1 MNSTQGQSFGLNNE
15 LLAKERV
22 YDYFEDEWQ
31 KDSKLKAEDVRP
43 TIEDLVRPFQTDP
56 HKPGFMDEVMD
67 ELAKIELSLK
77 HTKNHSSEMS
87 FENSHYQRA
96 TVSII
101 NAPKSGG
108 PNGFEIDQKGNEKIP
123 SELGPYKNITEIGS
137 GSFGIVCSALDSRDG
152 KKVALKFP
160 RKKVLANN
168 ELLQMFLDEAKT
180 GDETGSSWNRQDF
193 FG

>member
-1 MNSTQGQSFGLNNE
+1 
-15 LLAKERV
+15 
-22 YDYFEDEWQ
+22 
-31 KDSKLKAEDVRP
+31 
-43 TIEDLVRPFQTDP
+43 
-56 HKPGFMDEVMD
+56 
-67 ELAKIELSLK
+67 
-77 HTKNHSSEMS
+77 MS

-168 ELLQMFLDEAKT
+168 ELLQMFLDEAKRVMKLDHPGIVKT
-180 GDETGSSWNRQDF
+180 FSVEPIEGYLMIVQELIVGTDLQKSRKKPRTHKQIAELVASIGDALAYANRQRIVHRYLKPANI
-193 FG
+193 